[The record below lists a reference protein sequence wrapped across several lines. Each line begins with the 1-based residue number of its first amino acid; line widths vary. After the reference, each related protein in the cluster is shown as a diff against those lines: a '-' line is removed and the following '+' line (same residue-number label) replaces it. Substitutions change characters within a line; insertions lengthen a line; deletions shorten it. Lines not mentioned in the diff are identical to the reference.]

1 MSLEKIKALSEMRK
15 TMKEMFDKAVE
26 ENKTDLENNRKISI
40 DKIVNYLYEM
50 ANSIDAPITVL
61 VEHKLDFYN
70 GIKFRFNL
78 SKDRYHPKEEKG
90 NVLFSLYYS
99 SLNDDSWQDIRRI
112 NDGYHK
118 DDVTVLLKDWADIRR
133 ELEEKVSE
141 TLIKNMSNICNET
154 TDFYELCNKVNNFS
168 V

>member
-1 MSLEKIKALSEMRK
+1 MSLEKIKALGEMRK
-15 TMKEMFDKAVE
+15 SMEEMFNKAVE

-40 DKIVNYLYEM
+40 DKIVNYLYEL
-50 ANSIDAPITVL
+50 ANSIDAPIVVL

-78 SKDRYHPKEEKG
+78 SKDRYYPKEEKG
-90 NVLFSLYYS
+90 NVLFSMYYS
-99 SLNDDSWQDIRRI
+99 DINDDSWRDIKELI
-112 NDGYHK
+112 DGHK
-118 DDVTVLLKDWADIRR
+118 KDITVLLKDWADFKGK
-133 ELEEKVSE
+133 LEEKVSE
-141 TLIKNMSNICNET
+141 TLIENMSNICNKT

>member
-1 MSLEKIKALSEMRK
+1 MSLEKIKALGEMRK
-15 TMKEMFDKAVE
+15 TMKEMLDKAVE
-26 ENKTDLENNRKISI
+26 ENKTDLENNRQISI

-50 ANSIDAPITVL
+50 ANSVDAPITVL

-78 SKDRYHPKEEKG
+78 SENRYYPEEEKG
-90 NVLFSLYYS
+90 SVLFSMYYS
-99 SLNDDSWQDIRRI
+99 PLNDDSWYDIRRI
-112 NDGYHK
+112 DEYQK
-118 DDVTVLLKDWADIRR
+118 EVTVLLKDWADFKR

-141 TLIKNMSNICNET
+141 TLIKNMSNICNKT

>member
-1 MSLEKIKALSEMRK
+1 MSLEKIKALGEMRK
-15 TMKEMFDKAVE
+15 NMKEMLDKVVE
-26 ENKTDLENNRKISI
+26 ENETDLENNRKMSI
-40 DKIVNYLYEM
+40 DKIINYLYEM
-50 ANSIDAPITVL
+50 ANSVDTPIVVL

-78 SKDRYHPKEEKG
+78 SKARYYAKEEKG
-90 NVLFSLYYS
+90 SVLFSMYYS
-99 SLNDDSWQDIRRI
+99 PRNDDSWQDIRRI
-112 NDGYHK
+112 DEHK
-118 DDVTVLLKDWADIRR
+118 KDITVLLKDWADIRR

-141 TLIKNMSNICNET
+141 ALIKNMSNICNEA

>member
-1 MSLEKIKALSEMRK
+1 MSLEKIKALGEMRK
-15 TMKEMFDKAVE
+15 TMEEMFNKVVE

-50 ANSIDAPITVL
+50 ANSIDTPIVVL

-78 SKDRYHPKEEKG
+78 SESYYYPKEEKG
-90 NVLFSLYYS
+90 SVSMYYS
-99 SLNDDSWQDIRRI
+99 SRNDDSWCDIKRI
-112 NDGYHK
+112 DEYNK
-118 DDVTVLLKDWADIRR
+118 KEITILLKDWVDIKR

-141 TLIKNMSNICNET
+141 ALIENMSNICNKT

>member
-1 MSLEKIKALSEMRK
+1 MSLEKIKALGEMRK
-15 TMKEMFDKAVE
+15 TMKEMLNKAVE

-50 ANSIDAPITVL
+50 ANSIDAPIEVL
-61 VEHKLDFYN
+61 VEHKLNFYN

-78 SKDRYHPKEEKG
+78 SEGTYHPNEEKG
-90 NVLFSLYYS
+90 NVLFSMYYS
-99 SLNDDSWQDIRRI
+99 PRNDDSWRNIKGIDDYDKKDI
-112 NDGYHK
+112 
-118 DDVTVLLKDWADIRR
+118 TVLLKDWEDIRR

-141 TLIKNMSNICNET
+141 TLIKNMSDIYSKT

>member
-1 MSLEKIKALSEMRK
+1 MSLEKIKALGEMRK
-15 TMKEMFDKAVE
+15 TMEEMFNKAVE

-40 DKIVNYLYEM
+40 DKVINYLYEM
-50 ANSIDAPITVL
+50 ANSIDAPIVVL

-78 SKDRYHPKEEKG
+78 SEGNYYPKEEKG
-90 NVLFSLYYS
+90 NVLFSMYYS
-99 SLNDDSWQDIRRI
+99 SRNDDAWYDIKRI
-112 NDGYHK
+112 DEYNK
-118 DDVTVLLKDWADIRR
+118 KEITVLLKDWADIRR

-141 TLIKNMSNICNET
+141 ALIENMSNICNKT

>member
-1 MSLEKIKALSEMRK
+1 MSLEKIKALGEMRK
-15 TMKEMFDKAVE
+15 TMEEMFNKAVE

-40 DKIVNYLYEM
+40 DKIVNYLYEL
-50 ANSIDAPITVL
+50 ANSIDTPIVVL

-78 SKDRYHPKEEKG
+78 SKDRYYTKEEKG

-99 SLNDDSWQDIRRI
+99 DRNDDSWCEVIRIVDEHKKDI
-112 NDGYHK
+112 
-118 DDVTVLLKDWADIRR
+118 TVLLKDWEDIRR

-141 TLIKNMSNICNET
+141 TLIDKMTNICNKT

>member
-1 MSLEKIKALSEMRK
+1 MSLEKIKALGEMRK
-15 TMKEMFDKAVE
+15 SMEEMFKKAVE

-50 ANSIDAPITVL
+50 ADSIDVPIVVL

-78 SKDRYHPKEEKG
+78 SKDSYYSKEEKG
-90 NVLFSLYYS
+90 SVQFSMYYS
-99 SLNDDSWQDIRRI
+99 SRNDDSWRDIKRI
-112 NDGYHK
+112 DEQKK
-118 DDVTVLLKDWADIRR
+118 DITVLLKDWEDIRR

-141 TLIKNMSNICNET
+141 ALIENMSNICNKT
-154 TDFYELCNKVNNFS
+154 TDFYELYNKVNNFS

>member
-1 MSLEKIKALSEMRK
+1 MSLEKIKALGEMRK

-50 ANSIDAPITVL
+50 ANSVDAPITVL

-70 GIKFRFNL
+70 GIKFRFNF
-78 SKDRYHPKEEKG
+78 SKERDYPKEEKG
-90 NVLFSLYYS
+90 NVLFSMYYS
-99 SLNDDSWQDIRRI
+99 PGNSNSWRDIRRI
-112 NDGYHK
+112 DEYKK
-118 DDVTVLLKDWADIRR
+118 DITVLLKDWADIKR

-141 TLIKNMSNICNET
+141 VLIKDMSNICNKT
-154 TDFYELCNKVNNFS
+154 TDFYELCNKVNDFS

>member
-1 MSLEKIKALSEMRK
+1 MSLEKIKALGEMRK
-15 TMKEMFDKAVE
+15 TMKEMLDKAVE

-70 GIKFRFNL
+70 GIQFRFNL
-78 SKDRYHPKEEKG
+78 SKDRYYPKEEKG
-90 NVLFSLYYS
+90 NVLFSMYYS
-99 SLNDDSWQDIRRI
+99 HASDDSWLDIKRI
-112 NDGYHK
+112 DGHK
-118 DDVTVLLKDWADIRR
+118 EDITVLLKDWADIRR

-141 TLIKNMSNICNET
+141 TLIKNMSNICNKT

>member
-1 MSLEKIKALSEMRK
+1 MSLEKIKALGEMRR
-15 TMKEMFDKAVE
+15 TMEEMLNKAVE

-40 DKIVNYLYEM
+40 DKIINYLHEL
-50 ANSIDAPITVL
+50 ANSIDAPIVVL

-70 GIKFRFNL
+70 GIRFRFNL
-78 SKDRYHPKEEKG
+78 SEDRYYPKEEKG
-90 NVLFSLYYS
+90 NVLFSMYYS
-99 SLNDDSWQDIRRI
+99 FENDDSWRDIRRI
-112 NDGYHK
+112 DEHK
-118 DDVTVLLKDWADIRR
+118 KDITVLLKDWTDIRR

-141 TLIKNMSNICNET
+141 TLIKNMSNICNKT

>member
-1 MSLEKIKALSEMRK
+1 MSLEKIKALGEMRK
-15 TMKEMFDKAVE
+15 SMEEMFNKAVE
-26 ENKTDLENNRKISI
+26 ENKADLENNRKMSI

-50 ANSIDAPITVL
+50 ANSIDAPIEVL

-78 SKDRYHPKEEKG
+78 SKDTYYPKEEKG
-90 NVLFSLYYS
+90 NVLFSMYYS
-99 SLNDDSWQDIRRI
+99 PRNDDSWRDIKRI
-112 NDGYHK
+112 DEHK
-118 DDVTVLLKDWADIRR
+118 KDITVLLKDWADIRR
-133 ELEEKVSE
+133 KLEEKVSE
-141 TLIKNMSNICNET
+141 TLIENMSNICNKT

>member
-1 MSLEKIKALSEMRK
+1 MSLEKIKALGEMRK
-15 TMKEMFDKAVE
+15 TMKEMLDKAVE

-40 DKIVNYLYEM
+40 DKIINYLYEM

-78 SKDRYHPKEEKG
+78 SKDRYYPQEEKG
-90 NVLFSLYYS
+90 SVFFSMYYS
-99 SLNDDSWQDIRRI
+99 SRNDDSWGDITRI
-112 NDGYHK
+112 DERNK
-118 DDVTVLLKDWADIRR
+118 DIDVLLKDWADIRR

-141 TLIKNMSNICNET
+141 TLIKNMSDICNKT

>member
-1 MSLEKIKALSEMRK
+1 MSLEKIKALGEMRK
-15 TMKEMFDKAVE
+15 TMKEMLDKVVE
-26 ENKTDLENNRKISI
+26 ENKTDLENNRQISI

-50 ANSIDAPITVL
+50 ANSVDAPITVL

-78 SKDRYHPKEEKG
+78 SKDRYYPKEEKG
-90 NVLFSLYYS
+90 NVLFSMYYS
-99 SLNDDSWQDIRRI
+99 PTNDDSWRVIRRI
-112 NDGYHK
+112 DEHK
-118 DDVTVLLKDWADIRR
+118 KDIDVLLKDWVDIKR

-141 TLIKNMSNICNET
+141 ALIKKMSNICNKT
-154 TDFYELCNKVNNFS
+154 TDFYELCNTVNNFS

>member
-1 MSLEKIKALSEMRK
+1 MSLEKIKALGEMRK
-15 TMKEMFDKAVE
+15 AMKEMLDKIIE

-50 ANSIDAPITVL
+50 ANSVDVPIVVL

-78 SKDRYHPKEEKG
+78 SKNRYYPKEEKG
-90 NVLFSLYYS
+90 NVLFSMYYS
-99 SLNDDSWQDIRRI
+99 STNDDSWQDIRRLDEYKKEI
-112 NDGYHK
+112 
-118 DDVTVLLKDWADIRR
+118 TVLLKEWTDIRR

-154 TDFYELCNKVNNFS
+154 ADFYELCNKVNNFS

>member
-1 MSLEKIKALSEMRK
+1 MSLEKIKALGEMRK
-15 TMKEMFDKAVE
+15 TMEEMLNKAVE
-26 ENKTDLENNRKISI
+26 ENKTDLENNRKMSI
-40 DKIVNYLYEM
+40 DKIVNYLHEL
-50 ANSIDAPITVL
+50 ANSIDTPIVVL

-78 SKDRYHPKEEKG
+78 SGDRYYPKEEKG
-90 NVLFSLYYS
+90 NVLFSMYYS
-99 SLNDDSWQDIRRI
+99 SGNDDSWRDIRMI
-112 NDGYHK
+112 DEHK
-118 DDVTVLLKDWADIRR
+118 KDITVLLKDWADIRR

-141 TLIKNMSNICNET
+141 TLIENMSNICNKT